1 MKKCVA
7 LLLTLV
13 LLLSIA
19 GCSGDD
25 STVRIACFPNVT
37 HTQAL
42 LGRIDETFEARFG
55 EETQVEWY
63 TFNAGPSEV
72 EALFAG
78 NIDIGYIGPIPAINA
93 YVRSRAD
100 VSIIAGVTNGGSVLV
115 TRPDLTL
122 EDVSDLDGLVVSVP
136 QYNNTQDIILRALLS
151 EAGLAPK
158 SEGGTVDI
166 VASENSNTK
175 LLLDTG
181 EIDAAIVPE
190 PWGSRLIDEVGANIL
205 LDYDEIYDG
214 NYTVAVVIVSN
225 DFLKDNREVVKD
237 FLREHV
243 ALTLQAN
250 EQLEQSAERANQCIE
265 QLTGSSLADEVVQQA
280 YSRMT
285 ITYDPEKESLEQFI
299 DICTELGT
307 ISEEVNVD
315 ELVDLSLLNEVL
327 EEMGLSTIE

>member
-1 MKKCVA
+1 M
-7 LLLTLV
+7 
-13 LLLSIA
+13 
-19 GCSGDD
+19 
-25 STVRIACFPNVT
+25 R
-37 HTQAL
+37 
-42 LGRIDETFEARFG
+42 
-55 EETQVEWY
+55 
-63 TFNAGPSEV
+63 
-72 EALFAG
+72 
-78 NIDIGYIGPIPAINA
+78 
-93 YVRSRAD
+93 
-100 VSIIAGVTNGGSVLV
+100 
-115 TRPDLTL
+115 
-122 EDVSDLDGLVVSVP
+122 
-136 QYNNTQDIILRALLS
+136 
-151 EAGLAPK
+151 
-158 SEGGTVDI
+158 
-166 VASENSNTK
+166 
-175 LLLDTG
+175 
-181 EIDAAIVPE
+181 AIVPE